1 VTAATLAA
9 LLPWTAAAQSAR
21 AGATDRARF
30 DAIAREAAE
39 RFVQE
44 RVAQPPSAQAASPG
58 AAPTISLTLDEAV
71 NRALEHNLDIAV
83 ERLNPQTYDLA
94 LASVRAAY
102 RPTVSST
109 IGQRA
114 VVNPPTSQLNGG
126 TSVTND
132 TTTYNSGLSQALPW
146 GGAQTSFSFNNNRLG
161 TNNLFANYNPSYTT
175 SFSANL
181 TQPLLR
187 GFSIDQ
193 TRQSLKTTQISR
205 EIADV
210 NVKAVI
216 VGTLASVRDAYWDL
230 VYAVQ
235 AVDVAKQSLALA
247 EKLVQDNQ
255 SRVEV
260 GTMAP
265 IDVVQAQAEAAT
277 RRQALAQAEATWR
290 TAELSLK
297 RLVVGGTDDPLW
309 TARLDPV
316 DRPAFQPQ
324 TLDVQSAVRT
334 ALDQRTD
341 LLQAR
346 RQLDTADINIHLFHN
361 QTLPALDLVASY
373 GGTGLGGTQFV
384 RQGSGIGSQIIGVVP
399 GGYADA
405 IDALTARRYPTW
417 NVALTFSYPIGTS
430 SAEAQLAR
438 ARVQKNQTQAQI
450 RALELQVATEV
461 TNFALQVESNLKQYE
476 AASAA
481 RELAQKRL
489 EAEQSKFEVGMS
501 TNFFVVQA
509 QRDLADAQNSELR
522 ALANHRKSLVDY
534 DRVQIAPAART
545 SSTVSGVTTAT
556 GTGATTRT
564 TVGSGTTTTTGGG
577 GTSGG
582 GPSSGGTGGSGGGAN

>member
-1 VTAATLAA
+1 MAA
-9 LLPWTAAAQSAR
+9 LIAASLPWTASAQSAR
-21 AGATDRARF
+21 YADVDRTRL
-30 DAIAREAAE
+30 DAIARDAAA
-39 RFVQE
+39 RFAE
-44 RVAQPPSAQAASPG
+44 EQAAQQAPPAPG
-58 AAPTISLTLDEAV
+58 TPTAAAAVVALTLDEAV

-83 ERLNPQTYDLA
+83 ERLNPQTFDLA

-102 RPTVSST
+102 RPTFNST
-109 IGQRA
+109 FGQRS

-126 TSVTND
+126 TSVAND
-132 TTTYNSGLSQALPW
+132 TTTYNTGLSQSLPW
-146 GGAQTSFSFNNNRLG
+146 GGGAAALTFNNNRLG
-161 TNNLFANYNPSYTT
+161 TNNLFANYNPSYNA

-187 GFSIDQ
+187 GFTIDQ
-193 TRQSLKTTQISR
+193 TRQQLKTTQISR

-210 NVKAVI
+210 NVKAV
-216 VGTLASVRDAYWDL
+216 VAGTLASVRDAYWDL
-230 VYAVQ
+230 VYAIQ
-235 AVDVAKQSLALA
+235 AVDVTRQSLALA

-309 TARLDPV
+309 TAQLNPV
-316 DRPAFQPQ
+316 DRPAFQRASF
-324 TLDVQSAVRT
+324 DVQTAVRS

-346 RQLDTADINIHLFHN
+346 RQMEMADLNIDLFHN

-373 GGTGLGGTQFV
+373 GAQGLGGTQAI
-384 RQGSGIGSQIIGVVP
+384 RQGSGLGSTVIGYVP

-405 IDALTARRYPTW
+405 WSALTARDFPTW
-417 NVALTFSYPIGTS
+417 NVALNFSYPIGTS

-461 TNFALQVESNLKQYE
+461 TNLALQIESNLKQYE
-476 AASAA
+476 AATAA
-481 RELAQKRL
+481 RDLAQRRL

-509 QRDLADAQNSELR
+509 QRDLADAQNTELR
-522 ALANHRKSLVDY
+522 ALANYRKSLVDFE
-534 DRVQIAPAART
+534 RVQLAPAART
-545 SSTVSGVTTAT
+545 SSTVSGVTTNT
-556 GTGATTRT
+556 GTGTNTRT
-564 TVGSGTTTTTGGG
+564 TVGSGTTTTTGG
-577 GTSGG
+577 TSGG
-582 GPSSGGTGGSGGGAN
+582 PGGGAN